1 MESLDAH
8 PHTLPDITAR
18 DILEFW
24 FGSPGS
30 TEDGQSRAIW
40 FKKDP
45 AFDEEVRRRFGAV
58 HQAAAADQ
66 LEDYWSATSEGC
78 LARVIVLDQF
88 SRNMYRD
95 TPQAFAFDAKA
106 LAAAGRAVDAGLDSR
121 ILPVQ
126 RMFLYL
132 PFEHSEDLAQ
142 QRRSLALFD
151 GLSAFPEMAEPIA
164 YARRHYEVIARF
176 GRFPHRNRILGR
188 ASTPEEEEYLR
199 QPGSGF

>member
-1 MESLDAH
+1 MESPEAH
-8 PHTLPDITAR
+8 RQTLPHITAR
-18 DILEFW
+18 DVLEFW

-30 TEDGQSRAIW
+30 TEYGQSRAIW

-66 LEDYWSATSEGC
+66 LDDWSGTSEGC
-78 LARVIVLDQF
+78 LALVIVLDQF

-95 TPQAFAFDAKA
+95 TPQAFAFDRKA
-106 LAAAGRAVDAGLDSR
+106 LVLAEQAVNAGFDQSM
-121 ILPVQ
+121 LPVQ
-126 RMFLYL
+126 RMFFYL

-142 QRRSLALFD
+142 QRRSLALFE
-151 GLSAFPEMAEPIA
+151 GLSGSSEMADVIG
-164 YARRHYEVIARF
+164 YAKRHYEVIGRF

-188 ASTPEEEEYLR
+188 VSTPEELEYLSR
-199 QPGSGF
+199 PGSGF

>member
-1 MESLDAH
+1 MESPDAH
-8 PHTLPDITAR
+8 RQTLPDITAS
-18 DILEFW
+18 DALEFW

-30 TEDGQSRAIW
+30 AEYGQSRAVW

-45 AFDEEVRRRFGAV
+45 AFDEQVRTRFGAV
-58 HQAAAADQ
+58 HQAAAAGKLD
-66 LEDYWSATSEGC
+66 DWSATSESC
-78 LARVIVLDQF
+78 LALVIVLDQF

-106 LAAAGRAVDAGLDSR
+106 LAAARRAVDAGLDSSM
-121 ILPVQ
+121 LPVQ

-142 QRRSLALFD
+142 QSRSLALFD

-188 ASTPEEEEYLR
+188 VSTPEEREYLS